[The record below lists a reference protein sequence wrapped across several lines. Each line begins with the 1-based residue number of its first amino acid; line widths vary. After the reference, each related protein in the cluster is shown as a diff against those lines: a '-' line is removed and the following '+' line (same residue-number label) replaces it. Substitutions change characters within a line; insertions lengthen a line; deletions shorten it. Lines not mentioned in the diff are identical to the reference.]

1 MLLVDDLLMAPVK
14 GLLWVF
20 EEIHKAADA
29 DQRAR
34 RDEIMATLSA
44 LYLALEQ
51 GEISDEIFDERE
63 QALLDELDALDA
75 RLATDQDGQEDD
87 ESEDASAAARPV
99 AGDPMLGRPS

>member
-1 MLLVDDLLMAPVK
+1 MLLVDDLLTAPVK

-75 RLATDQDGQEDD
+75 RLATNQDGQEDD
-87 ESEDASAAARPV
+87 ESEDESAAARPA
-99 AGDPMLGRPS
+99 AGDPMLGRSS